1 MMTRNGVCY
10 VLPMSPYKCTLYG
23 MTFYFSSE
31 NHQDKFLS
39 ELDEHIAKIN
49 ESLSARFKLTVN
61 AAELAAVLF
70 YKKVETRGFY
80 ISADKGCATCLD
92 EVEFSGQISNLTYLE
107 GM

>member
-1 MMTRNGVCY
+1 MITRNGVCY
-10 VLPMSPYKCTLYG
+10 VLPKSPYKCTLYG

-49 ESLSARFKLTVN
+49 ESLSARFKLVVK
-61 AAELAAVLF
+61 ADELAAVLF

-80 ISADKGCATCLD
+80 ISTDEGRAKCLD
-92 EVEFSGQISNLTYLE
+92 ELVFNGQINSLTN
-107 GM
+107 